1 MSLDFSPIKF
11 SHLGTV
17 NFNEKAEWSFA
28 DMICW
33 KEHKQTRQ
41 GLISSFPL
49 ISLSIIKKMKNVS
62 GRRNKTAVQKMLYSF
77 M

>member
-33 KEHKQTRQ
+33 KEQTRNKQ
-41 GLISSFPL
+41 G
-49 ISLSIIKKMKNVS
+49 KV
-62 GRRNKTAVQKMLYSF
+62 
-77 M
+77 

>member
-1 MSLDFSPIKF
+1 MFLYFLPIKF

-33 KEHKQTRQ
+33 QEHNQTRK
-41 GLISSFPL
+41 GLMSSFPL
-49 ISLSIIKKMKNVS
+49 ISLSIIKKIRENI
-62 GRRNKTAVQKMLYSF
+62 
-77 M
+77 